1 MKMKKKEKKKI
12 MKIVQKF
19 ISNINGKENR
29 ERASVVLTKIVNESK
44 VLLFLYIIRIFMLTE
59 KFWPSICGTIVFV
72 CLIQRDVFPAAAA
85 LHGRVI

>member
-44 VLLFLYIIRIFMLTE
+44 VLLFLYIIRIFINTLSQGFTSIFDINLGMLA
-59 KFWPSICGTIVFV
+59 C
-72 CLIQRDVFPAAAA
+72 
-85 LHGRVI
+85 H

>member
-44 VLLFLYIIRIFMLTE
+44 VLLFLHIFINTLSQGFTSIFDINLGMLA
-59 KFWPSICGTIVFV
+59 C
-72 CLIQRDVFPAAAA
+72 
-85 LHGRVI
+85 H

>member
-44 VLLFLYIIRIFMLTE
+44 VLLFLYIIRIFINTLQ
-59 KFWPSICGTIVFV
+59 GTNGY
-72 CLIQRDVFPAAAA
+72 RDV
-85 LHGRVI
+85 I